1 MPRRQLQDMVTVITG
16 ASAGIGRALAVELAG
31 RGSKLVVAAR
41 RADRL
46 EEFSRETGGA
56 ICCLPADVSKPE
68 DCRRIIDTT
77 IEKFGR
83 IDTLVCNAGYA
94 FARGFDKLTDEDI
107 RHIFQ
112 TNFFGTIECCRH
124 AIPFM
129 KRQKERDGIRGQL
142 MIVSSACARRGLP
155 YFSLY
160 AATKAAQLS
169 IAEGLRV
176 ELKPAGIAV
185 TSVHPERIETDFF
198 NTAHEVGGMNPHAL
212 ACGKKG
218 SASSCAH
225 CMTKAIEKPVREL
238 WPKPFSRVSLTIA
251 TAIPAVV
258 DFFIARIR
266 DNMLRDNDMLEPKSA
281 TGKEVAPARPAE
293 NRAV

>member
-1 MPRRQLQDMVTVITG
+1 MARRQLQDMVTVITG

-31 RGSKLVVAAR
+31 RGSKLILAAR
-41 RADRL
+41 RLDRL
-46 EEFSRETGGA
+46 EELNQQLGGEH
-56 ICCLPADVSKPE
+56 ICLQADVSKPE
-68 DCRRIIDTT
+68 DCRRVVDTA
-77 IEKFGR
+77 IEKHGR
-83 IDTLVCNAGYA
+83 VDTLVCNAGYA
-94 FARGFDKLTDEDI
+94 FARGFEKLSDEDI
-107 RHIFQ
+107 RGIFQ
-112 TNFFGTIECCRH
+112 TNLFGTIESCRY

-129 KRQKERDGIRGQL
+129 KRQKERDGVRGQL

-185 TSVHPERIETDFF
+185 TSVHPERVETDFF

-218 SASSCAH
+218 SASGCARA
-225 CMTKAIEKPVREL
+225 MARAIEKPCREL

-258 DFFIARIR
+258 DFFIGRIR
-266 DNMLRDNDMLEPKSA
+266 DKMLRDNGMMEDKSSAA
-281 TGKEVAPARPAE
+281 TSASPARPAE